1 MFIFDFN
8 SSERRGL
15 LVLAILIVFGIGFKY
30 TLPYLIPE
38 TKTDFT
44 KFKKEISELEFAKEQ
59 ELKGKEEKRNK
70 YQQYNNYKKYDKKK
84 YYNKKKTVK
93 YFKLNP
99 NTATISDW
107 QKFGFSQKQ
116 SKVIFNYIKKAGGI
130 SKKEQLKKI
139 FVIDDKK
146 YKEMLPYIIISKD
159 DIEKQNN
166 NTYNNKYSTDQIIE
180 LNSTNKSSL
189 TSIRGIGDTY
199 AERIIKYRNLLGGF
213 YSKEQLKEVYGIK
226 PEVFEKIKDFVKIDK
241 STINK
246 LNVNFSDIKTLS
258 VHPYISYKDAKAIVN
273 YRTKNGF
280 IKNIDIL
287 YDKKIITNSKLKHYL
302 VTQD

>member
-30 TLPYLIPE
+30 TLPYLIPK
-38 TKTDFT
+38 TKTDFS

-59 ELKGKEEKRNK
+59 ELKEKEEKLNK
-70 YQQYNNYKKYDKKK
+70 YKQYTSYKKYDKKK
-84 YYNKKKTVK
+84 YYTKKKKIK

-116 SKVIFNYIKKAGGI
+116 AKVIFNYIKKAGGI

-146 YKEMLPYIIISKD
+146 YKEISPYIVISKKD
-159 DIEKQNN
+159 TEKQDN
-166 NTYNNKYSTDQIIE
+166 NTYNNKYSTNQIIE
-180 LNSTNKSSL
+180 LNSANKTKL
-189 TSIRGIGDTY
+189 TSIKGIGDTY
-199 AERIIKYRNLLGGF
+199 AERIIKYRDLLGGF

-226 PEVFEKIKDFVKIDK
+226 PEVFEKIKDYVNIDK
-241 STINK
+241 SSIKK
-246 LNVNFSDIKTLS
+246 LNVNFSDVKSLS
-258 VHPYISYKDAKAIVN
+258 AHPYISYKDAKAIVN
-273 YRTKNGF
+273 YRTKTGF
-280 IKNIDIL
+280 IKNIDVL
-287 YDKKIITNSKLKHYL
+287 FEKKIISDKKLKYYL
-302 VTQD
+302 ASQD